1 MKEEAEFVVE
11 LRSWLSL
18 FTPCGDEVHEN
29 TPRRFFEAMTEMTAG
44 YRIDPRKLLVKTFE
58 DSFDEMV
65 VVRDMPYWS
74 LCEHHLLP
82 FFGTATIGY
91 IPAHG
96 MVVGLSKLPRLL
108 HCFSRRLQM
117 QERLTRQI
125 GEAIDDGL
133 SPVGTG
139 VVVKGRHLCMEIR
152 GVKTNAETVTSFLS
166 GALRDDEKARA
177 EFLELAR

>member
-1 MKEEAEFVVE
+1 MSIE
-11 LRSWLSL
+11 LYQWLER
-18 FTPCGDEVHEN
+18 FEVTDEVQHN
-29 TPRRFFEAMTEMTAG
+29 TPRRFVEAMGELTAG
-44 YRIDPRKLLVKTFE
+44 YLLDPEAILKKKFE

-91 IPAHG
+91 IPSG
-96 MVVGLSKLPRLL
+96 GQVVGLSKLPRLV

-125 GEAIDDGL
+125 GESLDRWLKPI
-133 SPVGTG
+133 GTG
-139 VVVKGRHLCMEIR
+139 VVIKGRHLCMEIR
-152 GVKTNAETVTSFLS
+152 GVKTNAETVTSYLS
-166 GALRDDEKARA
+166 GALREDEKARA